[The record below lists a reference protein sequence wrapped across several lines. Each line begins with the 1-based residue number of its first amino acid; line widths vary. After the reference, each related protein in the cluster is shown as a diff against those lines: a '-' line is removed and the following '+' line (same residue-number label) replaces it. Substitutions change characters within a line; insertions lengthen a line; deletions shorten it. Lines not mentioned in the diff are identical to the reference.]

1 MGTGGVLPGQEPGYR
16 GEQLGPPG
24 GRPAGGWWEAPLRTR
39 RRQPDVPAPD
49 RPWDEILPGLW
60 MGGHQY
66 RGRTGRLEFAVVRQE
81 FDLVQTLLRLP
92 GHGPDAEVEH
102 QVWPIPDGP
111 LDGTQIAGVIRMAE
125 AACEALD
132 RGRRVLVR
140 CYHGYNRSGLV
151 VAHAL
156 IRRGSTADEA
166 IRLIRARRSS
176 WALHNDLFVDYLRAG
191 LTTARLLE
199 DLTD

>member
-1 MGTGGVLPGQEPGYR
+1 MRGGE
-16 GEQLGPPG
+16 
-24 GRPAGGWWEAPLRTR
+24 AG
-39 RRQPDVPAPD
+39 VPAPD
-49 RPWDEILPGLW
+49 SPWNEIVPGLW

-66 RGRTGRLEFAVVRQE
+66 RRSPGQLASAVVGDE

-92 GHGPDAEVEH
+92 GHGPAAGVEH

-111 LDGTQIAGVIRMAE
+111 LDGTQLAGVIRLAE
-125 AACEALD
+125 AACAALD

-156 IRRGSTADEA
+156 VRRGRSPEEA
-166 IRLIRARRSS
+166 IRLIRARRSP
-176 WALHNDLFVDYLRAG
+176 WALHNELFVEYLRTG
-191 LTTARLLE
+191 LPTVRLLE
-199 DLTD
+199 ELAE